1 MELRKTE
8 EAKMSKLRKL
18 TRDDFNDTMNRLYV
32 YGGPLSGYDFSNHDI
47 RELNIG
53 CYTEKYIN
61 CDFSNSDMAGMDMRG
76 ISFVGCNF
84 TNAKLDSVNF
94 TNTRLESCTFENAN
108 MVSAELIKADI
119 DGTSFDNANLSSAN
133 LSNAALLN
141 STFVNSDLS
150 DSKFNNTVVRST
162 LFTDSDVS
170 RVDFTFT
177 MLNGYS
183 LSNLK
188 EAKNLDLTSRE
199 MAINSKGSHKKIV
212 SSRK

>member
-1 MELRKTE
+1 MSELRKI
-8 EAKMSKLRKL
+8 
-18 TRDDFNDTMNRLYV
+18 TRDDFEDTMNRLYI

-61 CDFSNSDMAGMDMRG
+61 CDFSNSDMTSMDMRD
-76 ISFVGCNF
+76 ISFIGCNF
-84 TNAKLDSVNF
+84 TNAKLDNANF
-94 TNTRLESCTFENAN
+94 TNTRLESCTFDHAS
-108 MVSAELIKADI
+108 MIGTELIKADI
-119 DGTSFDNANLSSAN
+119 DGTSFDNAKFSSAN
-133 LSNAALLN
+133 LSNATLIN
-141 STFVNSDLS
+141 STFVDADLS

-199 MAINSKGSHKKIV
+199 MAASSKGNCKKIV
-212 SSRK
+212 SSV

>member
-1 MELRKTE
+1 
-8 EAKMSKLRKL
+8 MSKLRKL
-18 TRDDFNDTMNRLYV
+18 TRDDFEDTMSRLIV
-32 YGGPLSGYDFSNHDI
+32 YGGPLSEYDFSNHDI

-61 CDFSNSDMAGMDMRG
+61 CDFSNSDMTGMDMRD

-84 TNAKLDSVNF
+84 TNTKLDSANF

-108 MVSAELIKADI
+108 MIGAELIKADI
-119 DGTSFDNANLSSAN
+119 DRTSFDNANLSSAN
-133 LSNAALLN
+133 LSNAALVN
-141 STFVNSDLS
+141 STFVDTDLA

-162 LFTDSDVS
+162 LFTGSDVS

-212 SSRK
+212 SSED

>member
-1 MELRKTE
+1 MELTKKE
-8 EAKMSKLRKL
+8 NEMSKLRKL
-18 TRDDFNDTMNRLYV
+18 TRDDFNDTMNRLYI
-32 YGGPLSGYDFSNHDI
+32 YGGPLSGYDFSNHDL

-61 CDFSNSDMAGMDMRG
+61 CDFSNSDMTGMDMRD

-84 TNAKLDSVNF
+84 TNTKLDSVNF

-162 LFTDSDVS
+162 LFTGSDVS

-188 EAKNLDLTSRE
+188 EAKNLDLTLRE
-199 MAINSKGSHKKIV
+199 MAINSKGGCKKIV
-212 SSRK
+212 SSGK

>member
-1 MELRKTE
+1 MELTKKE
-8 EAKMSKLRKL
+8 NEMSKLRKI
-18 TRDDFNDTMNRLYV
+18 TRDDFNDTMNRLYI
-32 YGGPLSGYDFSNHDI
+32 YGDPLSEYDFSNHDI

-61 CDFSNSDMAGMDMRG
+61 CDFSNSDMSCMDMRD

-84 TNAKLDSVNF
+84 TNTKLDSVNF

-162 LFTDSDVS
+162 LFTGSDVS

-188 EAKNLDLTSRE
+188 EAKNLDLTLRE
-199 MAINSKGSHKKIV
+199 MAANSKGGRK
-212 SSRK
+212 SSRTL

>member
-1 MELRKTE
+1 
-8 EAKMSKLRKL
+8 MSKLRKI

-32 YGGPLSGYDFSNHDI
+32 YGGPLSEYNFSNHDL

-53 CYTEKYIN
+53 CYTEKYTN
-61 CDFSNSDMAGMDMRG
+61 CDFSNSDMTGMDMRD

-84 TNAKLDSVNF
+84 TNAKLDNANF
-94 TNTRLESCTFENAN
+94 TNTRLESCIFENAS
-108 MVSAELIKADI
+108 MIGAELIKANI

-133 LSNAALLN
+133 LSNVTLIN
-141 STFVNSDLS
+141 STFVDADLS
-150 DSKFNNTVVRST
+150 DSKFSNTVVRST
-162 LFTDSDVS
+162 LFTGSDVS

-188 EAKNLDLTSRE
+188 EAKNLDLTLRE
-199 MAINSKGSHKKIV
+199 MAINSKGGCKSKSLKI
-212 SSRK
+212 RK